1 MIYRNPNSFGYTGGN
16 MIKNPLKKES
26 RETLV
31 KIIYRERSELR
42 RVKEQR
48 EINKQRFKL
57 AIRQLKK
64 TRNNLNKII
73 NTYERRDSKKD

>member
-1 MIYRNPNSFGYTGGN
+1 MFTGGN
-16 MIKNPLKKES
+16 MLRKES
-26 RETLV
+26 RATLV
-31 KIIYRERSELR
+31 KLLYVEKDNLR

-57 AIRQLKK
+57 AVRQLKK